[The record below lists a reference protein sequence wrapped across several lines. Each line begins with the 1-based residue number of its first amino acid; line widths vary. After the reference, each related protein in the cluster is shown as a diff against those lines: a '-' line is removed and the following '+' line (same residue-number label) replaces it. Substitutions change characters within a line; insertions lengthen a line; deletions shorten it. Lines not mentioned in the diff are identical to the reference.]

1 MTIMGIL
8 GAANSQGQRLT
19 WKKVGAVVAII
30 VDSFLFLII
39 LFKVSKIS
47 SGLKNNECYIF
58 ESTSFY

>member
-39 LFKVSKIS
+39 LFKVSQIS
-47 SGLKNNECYIF
+47 SG
-58 ESTSFY
+58 